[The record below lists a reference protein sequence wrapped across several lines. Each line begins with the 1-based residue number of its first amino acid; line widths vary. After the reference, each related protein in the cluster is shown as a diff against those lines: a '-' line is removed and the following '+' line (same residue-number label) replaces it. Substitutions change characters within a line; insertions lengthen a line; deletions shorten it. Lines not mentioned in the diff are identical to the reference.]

1 MEIFI
6 AVAWPYANGE
16 LHLGTLAGS
25 LLAPDIFARFHRQK
39 GNDVLM
45 VTGTD
50 MHGTPVEVAAENK
63 GEEPKNYSYKIH
75 KDHLENMKKLNMSL
89 NLYTNT
95 DTQNHKEIVQDM
107 FSDLL
112 KKGYI
117 IKQKEKHYWY
127 EKEKKFL
134 LDRYIEGECPFCHYK
149 GARGDQCDKCGR
161 TLDPLDLINPHSRSG
176 DRDLELKEGE
186 DYFLNLPKL
195 QKDIEEWLDKN
206 PNIKN
211 WRENVI
217 SFTRAWLK
225 EGLKTRAI
233 TRDLS
238 YGIPLPKGVDI
249 ENAKHKVIYVW
260 FEAVVGYLSAA
271 IEWSKR
277 VSGEIRGNENEIIFL
292 STKGQSKSWRDFW
305 INRNSRHYYFMGK
318 DNIVFHTIIWPA
330 MLIGW
335 NKDRKDN
342 EKLQLAY
349 DVPANAFLNLEGDKM
364 SKSRNWFV
372 SYRYIL
378 DTYGEDLVRYYFAL
392 RMPENK
398 DSDFKWKDF
407 ISVNNNSLVANL
419 GNFIHRTLSFIS
431 SKCNG
436 KVPEGEIE
444 GEVSFEIREVLNDTE
459 LLLENV
465 KISEGLQRIN
475 KFVSFANK
483 YFDKKRVWKVINTD
497 KKNADNILYNCVQII
512 EGLRI
517 VLAPFVPNAVEK
529 LTRILGRKEIEWEVK
544 KDNWKFEK
552 VPFGQTINRVE
563 ILFKKLDPEVADM
576 ERAKL
581 ESSKS

>member
-127 EKEKKFL
+127 EKGKKFL

-176 DRDLELKEGE
+176 DTNLELKEGE
-186 DYFLNLPKL
+186 DYFLDLPKL
-195 QKDIEEWLDKN
+195 QKDIESWLASN

-211 WRENVI
+211 WRDNVI
-217 SFTRAWLK
+217 AFTKAWLK
-225 EGLKTRAI
+225 EGLKSRGI

-238 YGIPLPKGVDI
+238 YGIPLPKEADI

-260 FEAVVGYLSAA
+260 FEAVIGYLSAA

-277 VSGEIRGNENEIIFL
+277 LNGEISGNENDIIFFT
-292 STKGQSKSWRDFW
+292 TKGQTKSWRDFW
-305 INRNSRHYYFMGK
+305 TNKSCRHYYFMGK
-318 DNIVFHTIIWPA
+318 DNIVFHTIIWTA
-330 MLIGW
+330 MLLGW
-335 NKDRKDN
+335 NKGRKEN

-349 DVPANAFLNLEGDKM
+349 DVPANAFLNLEGNKM

-372 SYRYIL
+372 GYRYIL
-378 DTYGEDLVRYYFAL
+378 DTYGEDLVRYYFSL

-407 ISVNNNSLVANL
+407 VSVNNNSLVANL
-419 GNFIHRTLSFIS
+419 GNFIHRTLSFIAT
-431 SKCNG
+431 KCG
-436 KVPEGEIE
+436 GIVPRGEIE
-444 GEVSFEIREVLNDTE
+444 GEVNFEIREVLQDTE

-465 KISEGLQRIN
+465 KISESLQRIN

-483 YFDKKRVWKVINTD
+483 YFDKKQVWKVINTD
-497 KKNADNILYNCVQII
+497 KKIADNTLYNCVQII
-512 EGLRI
+512 EGLRVI
-517 VLAPFVPNAVEK
+517 LAPFIPNAVHK
-529 LTRILGRKEIEWEVK
+529 LTQILGKRKIEWEVK

-552 VPFGQTINRVE
+552 VPSGQRIEKVE
-563 ILFKKLDPEVADM
+563 VLFKKLDPEIADI

-581 ESSKS
+581 KSSKS